1 MLEVNSIY
9 LYRNKRQIFNN
20 FTLNL
25 KNKEIILITGDNG
38 VGKTSLLD
46 SISGLIEP
54 QRGSVKINGFHVSE
68 LGERKKKSFLYL
80 PHKNCLKENL
90 TINENLESWFELT
103 GLKVKYED
111 YQNKLKTF
119 NLSNLQDKFINKLSH
134 GQKKKVSLTKLLFS
148 NTKLWLLD
156 EPFNGID
163 IKSSDIL
170 KKIMHNHLMDGG
182 SILFSSHLQS
192 NIKLTK
198 KVILKKVTNKLTSKS
213 IDNWELL

>member
-1 MLEVNSIY
+1 M
-9 LYRNKRQIFNN
+9 
-20 FTLNL
+20 
-25 KNKEIILITGDNG
+25 
-38 VGKTSLLD
+38 
-46 SISGLIEP
+46 
-54 QRGSVKINGFHVSE
+54 VK
-68 LGERKKKSFLYL
+68 
-80 PHKNCLKENL
+80 
-90 TINENLESWFELT
+90 
-103 GLKVKYED
+103 
-111 YQNKLKTF
+111 
-119 NLSNLQDKFINKLSH
+119 
-134 GQKKKVSLTKLLFS
+134 KKKVSLTKLLFS

>member
-1 MLEVNSIY
+1 MLEI
-9 LYRNKRQIFNN
+9 K
-20 FTLNL
+20 
-25 KNKEIILITGDNG
+25 IINIGDD
-38 VGKTSLLD
+38 VYISPILVTVVVWPAKKGKA
-46 SISGLIEP
+46 P
-54 QRGSVKINGFHVSE
+54 QTPQPIAP
-68 LGERKKKSFLYL
+68 KKKSFLYL